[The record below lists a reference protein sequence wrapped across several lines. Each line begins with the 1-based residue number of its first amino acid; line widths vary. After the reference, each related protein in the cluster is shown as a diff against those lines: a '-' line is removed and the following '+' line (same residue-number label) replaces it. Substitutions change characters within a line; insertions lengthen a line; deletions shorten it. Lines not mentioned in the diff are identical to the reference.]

1 MSVKKKY
8 FCGSHIFSANK
19 QTLVHIY
26 PGTLKGSIVSPK
38 YPFPYPPK
46 QSINYTIETNNGFQ
60 IELKFDSFRLEFGE
74 INETSC
80 EYDNLR

>member
-1 MSVKKKY
+1 M
-8 FCGSHIFSANK
+8 
-19 QTLVHIY
+19 
-26 PGTLKGSIVSPK
+26 SPK

-46 QSINYTIETNNGFQ
+46 QSINYTIETNIGFQ